1 MSSESSGNGKKSSI
15 GDSILKVE
23 LARLA
28 DVLEIDCKAK
38 KRQEGLPG
46 LGFRGWVKSGIMYS
60 ISRQKEEQAG
70 VGIVWKETKSS
81 TSDILS

>member
-1 MSSESSGNGKKSSI
+1 MRAVEMARKVLLET
-15 GDSILKVE
+15 ILKVE

-38 KRQEGLPG
+38 SRQEGLPG
-46 LGFRGWVKSGIMYS
+46 LGSRGWLKSGIMYS
-60 ISRQKEEQAG
+60 ISRQKEEQVG
-70 VGIVWKETKSS
+70 VGILWKETKGS